1 MSSLS
6 SAELKRVFDQQK
18 EYQWTVKLTSAAQ
31 RKQKLQKLK
40 DVVLANAEAVKQAL
54 FTDLRKPAAESEGE
68 VAGVIGDID
77 DALANLDAWM
87 KPVEI
92 EPSPHLKGTRATMS
106 YEPRGVCLLFA
117 PWNFPFLLMFQ
128 PVVPIVAAGNCFM
141 AKPNE
146 MTPAV
151 SAISAKILR
160 EVFDEREGAVFE
172 GGIALANALL
182 ELPFDHIFFTGSP
195 KVGRSVMAAAAK
207 HLSSVTL
214 ELGGKCPAVVDQA
227 SDMPLAAATIAAGR
241 CYNAGQVCLC
251 PDVAWVREE
260 LVDEFVKQ
268 ARAYIEGTYY
278 ANGEINK
285 QAFSRI
291 VDKRNFERVKGYL
304 DDAIKRGAKV
314 EFGGKTE
321 ADDLTIHPTVLTH
334 VPLDAT
340 IMKEEVFGPLLTV
353 MTYKD
358 PAEIGKYMRKG
369 GKPLAMY
376 VFSKDQKF
384 TDQMMRETSSGGV
397 TVNGWAAHW
406 FEPQLPFGGV
416 NESGIG
422 RYHGIH
428 GFKELSHERAMLA
441 VPAAA

>member
-1 MSSLS
+1 MTSVSTT
-6 SAELKRVFDQQK
+6 ELKRVFDLQK
-18 EYQWTVKLTSAAQ
+18 EHQWTIKATSAAQ

-40 DVVLANAEAVKQAL
+40 DVVLANAEAVKAAL
-54 FTDLRKPAAESEGE
+54 YSDLRKPAAEAEGE
-68 VAGVIGDID
+68 VTGVIGDID

-87 KPVEI
+87 QPVDI
-92 EPSPHLKGTRATMS
+92 EPSPHLAGTRARMT

-146 MTPAV
+146 MTPAI

-172 GGIALANALL
+172 GGVELANALL
-182 ELPFDHIFFTGSP
+182 EFPFDHIFFTGSP
-195 KVGRSVMAAAAK
+195 KVGRTVMAAAAR
-207 HLSSVTL
+207 HLASVTL

-227 SDMPLAAATIAAGR
+227 GDMPLAAATIAAGR

-251 PDVAWVREE
+251 PDIAWVRED
-260 LVDEFVKQ
+260 LADEFIKQ
-268 ARAYIEGTYY
+268 ASAYITGTLY
-278 ANGEINK
+278 ANGELNK

-304 DDAIKRGAKV
+304 DDAVARGAKIA
-314 EFGGKTE
+314 FGGKTE
-321 ADDLTIHPTVLTH
+321 AGDLTIHPTLLTN

-358 PAEIGKYMRKG
+358 PAEIGKYMRRG

-384 TDQMMRETSSGGV
+384 IDQMMNQTSSGGV

-422 RYHGIH
+422 RYHGVH
-428 GFKELSHERAMLA
+428 GFKELSHERAVLA